1 MNNPLQGETIY
12 FSGFLKDD
20 EDNIITDFDPY
31 IFRALIKSRMLSST
45 FLFSNEEETDEDLK
59 ISITEEGLVTWK
71 LIPDQSKN
79 LQGETVLEI
88 DCTEVSSKDKKLGKT
103 VIFNIEETSISK
115 HETF

>member
-20 EDNIITDFDPY
+20 EDNIITDFEPY
-31 IFRALIKSRMLSST
+31 IFRALIKSRMLPST
-45 FLFSNEEETDEDLK
+45 FLFSNEEETPEDLK

-88 DCTEVSSKDKKLGKT
+88 DCTERSSRDKKLGKT

>member
-20 EDNIITDFDPY
+20 EDNIITDFEPY
-31 IFRALIKSRMLSST
+31 KFRALIKSRMLPST
-45 FLFSNEEETDEDLK
+45 FLFSDKEENEDLK

-88 DCTEVSSKDKKLGKT
+88 DCTEDSSKDKKLGKT
-103 VIFNIEETSISK
+103 VIFTIEETSISK